1 MKAIVFEKKLPEQLV
16 YREIEKPVPNVDE
29 VLVKIV
35 AVSINAADYRSMG
48 LGSIPKR
55 KIFGADIA
63 GRVETVGN
71 NIQKFKVGDEV
82 FGDLS
87 SYGFGGFADY
97 VTAPENLLALKPAG
111 VSFTDAAAVPMAAL
125 TALQGLRNLGKIKPG
140 QKVLIHGAG
149 GGVGTFAVQLAKYFG
164 AEVTAVCG
172 PKTVDLIRSLGAD
185 NIIDYSK
192 EDFSTSGLLYDL
204 VLVINGNNSLSTYR
218 RVMAPKGNLVM
229 VGGGL
234 SQIFNIMLFGWLFSL
249 GKKKMRLL
257 AAKASANDL
266 EFIIQLVEEG
276 KIKPIIDKTFPLD
289 KTAEAVQY
297 IRQGHARG
305 KIVINVPQG

>member
-1 MKAIVFEKKLPEQLV
+1 
-16 YREIEKPVPNVDE
+16 
-29 VLVKIV
+29 
-35 AVSINAADYRSMG
+35 
-48 LGSIPKR
+48 
-55 KIFGADIA
+55 
-63 GRVETVGN
+63 
-71 NIQKFKVGDEV
+71 
-82 FGDLS
+82 
-87 SYGFGGFADY
+87 
-97 VTAPENLLALKPAG
+97 
-111 VSFTDAAAVPMAAL
+111 
-125 TALQGLRNLGKIKPG
+125 
-140 QKVLIHGAG
+140 
-149 GGVGTFAVQLAKYFG
+149 VGTFAVQLAKYFG

>member
-1 MKAIVFEKKLPEQLV
+1 
-16 YREIEKPVPNVDE
+16 
-29 VLVKIV
+29 
-35 AVSINAADYRSMG
+35 
-48 LGSIPKR
+48 
-55 KIFGADIA
+55 
-63 GRVETVGN
+63 
-71 NIQKFKVGDEV
+71 
-82 FGDLS
+82 
-87 SYGFGGFADY
+87 
-97 VTAPENLLALKPAG
+97 
-111 VSFTDAAAVPMAAL
+111 
-125 TALQGLRNLGKIKPG
+125 
-140 QKVLIHGAG
+140 
-149 GGVGTFAVQLAKYFG
+149 
-164 AEVTAVCG
+164 
-172 PKTVDLIRSLGAD
+172 
-185 NIIDYSK
+185 
-192 EDFSTSGLLYDL
+192 
-204 VLVINGNNSLSTYR
+204 
-218 RVMAPKGNLVM
+218 MAPKGNLVM